1 MVSLVWRPKHTLLLE
16 HLRGFSV
23 LATCNGGAGGQLA
36 GDDLF
41 LSSFQIP
48 LDLKPSHSYC
58 PLPLLGIQQRE
69 LQDVFLSRSYK
80 N

>member
-23 LATCNGGAGGQLA
+23 LTTCNGGASGELA
-36 GDDLF
+36 GDHLF

-48 LDLKPSHSYC
+48 HGSETLSLSPSVVWDPAEGASGC
-58 PLPLLGIQQRE
+58 VLE
-69 LQDVFLSRSYK
+69 
-80 N
+80 